1 MCCFP
6 VIVIF
11 FYLLCLSCLV
21 CPLFFCMGSPLQFQF
36 AHGLLPWFALD
47 VYVEYC
53 TDTYI
58 VHVVLQVDGL
68 K

>member
-1 MCCFP
+1 
-6 VIVIF
+6 
-11 FYLLCLSCLV
+11 
-21 CPLFFCMGSPLQFQF
+21 MGSPLQFQF

-47 VYVEYC
+47 VYVEYR
-53 TDTYI
+53 TDTSI